1 MLNSISA
8 QYICKNTKNIQK
20 SDYMDE
26 FCLQGELDLTLFYK
40 IEGYWGIFDNPKSLM
55 TENDRDLHDRIH
67 EYMYPYT
74 LWGSLLVM
82 SKLPVTTQHPYG
94 HE

>member
-1 MLNSISA
+1 
-8 QYICKNTKNIQK
+8 
-20 SDYMDE
+20 
-26 FCLQGELDLTLFYK
+26 
-40 IEGYWGIFDNPKSLM
+40 M

-82 SKLPVTTQHPYG
+82 SKLPNFVLGRYWIVLDGSNLFLSITFSISLGISGATLSAILG
-94 HE
+94 AIT

>member
-1 MLNSISA
+1 
-8 QYICKNTKNIQK
+8 
-20 SDYMDE
+20 
-26 FCLQGELDLTLFYK
+26 
-40 IEGYWGIFDNPKSLM
+40 M
-55 TENDRDLHDRIH
+55 TENDCDLHDRIH

>member
-1 MLNSISA
+1 
-8 QYICKNTKNIQK
+8 
-20 SDYMDE
+20 
-26 FCLQGELDLTLFYK
+26 
-40 IEGYWGIFDNPKSLM
+40 M

-82 SKLPVTTQHPYG
+82 SKLPIIILKKLIYSIESFDIQNIIIILHVILVVLLCAILNII
-94 HE
+94 

>member
-1 MLNSISA
+1 
-8 QYICKNTKNIQK
+8 
-20 SDYMDE
+20 
-26 FCLQGELDLTLFYK
+26 
-40 IEGYWGIFDNPKSLM
+40 M

-82 SKLPVTTQHPYG
+82 SKLPIIILKKLIYSIEYFDIQNIITIFARNIRRIIMCNIK
-94 HE
+94 